1 MKKRKISDA
10 VVRRLPRYYRYLD
23 DLHSKGI
30 VRISSSSLGE
40 RMGITASQIR
50 QDLSC
55 FGEFGQQGYG
65 YNILEL
71 RTEIGHILGVDEQHR
86 LVVVG
91 AGHLGHALLRNF
103 DFMQTGFLLDTAFDV
118 SPTLI
123 GTRVN
128 NVLIRSFDEI
138 GDYFAV
144 CHPDVAVLT
153 VPKKHRA
160 GGRRAARCARR
171 ARDLELYQ
179 HRAARRQ
186 RGLHRG
192 RPLCRQSA
200 HAELPYLQDL
210 RRGGGGRSQ
219 TVKRPIALLA
229 SLLAV
234 TVLATAAT
242 AAGGDSSDPLIS
254 LNYLQTT
261 FTTKATSSIDAALD
275 KSDQAAYAKAEAALR
290 STIAAAEA
298 NVGAQRAD
306 VFTESRLKQGDILS
320 GTTGLQVIVLAGS
333 VNVQFSSGAVVDV
346 TTGSEVKS
354 GAALAENHRYLVA
367 EDTTALF
374 TVTGKTAV
382 VNYCGFYS
390 IASSSSVDYP
400 AMAASLKTLTLF
412 RGSDT
417 GYGEGFDLEKAPTRM
432 EALIMLIRLLGEES
446 EALTCTAYQPFTDVP
461 DWALPYAAYAYSK
474 GYTNGVGPTTF
485 GTTMSA
491 SAEMYTE
498 FLLRALRY
506 SSTAQSDISNAPERA
521 HFAGVLTAGEVSALR
536 ASAFLRADV
545 VYLSYYALETN
556 VSGGS
561 KLSDTLIARGVF
573 SDAAYRASRAMVNSA
588 RIG

>member
-1 MKKRKISDA
+1 MPIESAIIKKNKLNHKAMPIPEFRNACQAFAQDFIDRQMSGF
-10 VVRRLPRYYRYLD
+10 RRL
-23 DLHSKGI
+23 G
-30 VRISSSSLGE
+30 VLGDWQHPYKTMDKAFE
-40 RMGITASQIR
+40 AEEVKV
-50 QDLSC
+50 
-55 FGEFGQQGYG
+55 FGEMYRKGYIYKG
-65 YNILEL
+65 LKPVYWCPK
-71 RTEIGHILGVDEQHR
+71 DE
-86 LVVVG
+86 
-91 AGHLGHALLRNF
+91 
-103 DFMQTGFLLDTAFDV
+103 T
-118 SPTLI
+118 
-123 GTRVN
+123 
-128 NVLIRSFDEI
+128 
-138 GDYFAV
+138 
-144 CHPDVAVLT
+144 
-153 VPKKHRA
+153 
-160 GGRRAARCARR
+160 
-171 ARDLELYQ
+171 
-179 HRAARRQ
+179 
-186 RGLHRG
+186 
-192 RPLCRQSA
+192 
-200 HAELPYLQDL
+200 
-210 RRGGGGRSQ
+210 
-219 TVKRPIALLA
+219 
-229 SLLAV
+229 
-234 TVLATAAT
+234 
-242 AAGGDSSDPLIS
+242 
-254 LNYLQTT
+254 
-261 FTTKATSSIDAALD
+261 
-275 KSDQAAYAKAEAALR
+275 
-290 STIAAAEA
+290 
-298 NVGAQRAD
+298 
-306 VFTESRLKQGDILS
+306 
-320 GTTGLQVIVLAGS
+320 
-333 VNVQFSSGAVVDV
+333 
-346 TTGSEVKS
+346 
-354 GAALAENHRYLVA
+354 ALAEAEIEYQDDPCTSIYVKFALKDTKGKLEAENTYVIIWTTTTWTLPGNLAIALNPQESYVVVKAANGERYLVA

-521 HFAGVLTAGEVSALR
+521 YFVGVLTAGEVSALR

-556 VSGGS
+556 VSGSS

-573 SDAAYRASRAMVNSA
+573 SDATYRASRAMVTSS

>member
-1 MKKRKISDA
+1 M
-10 VVRRLPRYYRYLD
+10 
-23 DLHSKGI
+23 
-30 VRISSSSLGE
+30 
-40 RMGITASQIR
+40 
-50 QDLSC
+50 
-55 FGEFGQQGYG
+55 
-65 YNILEL
+65 
-71 RTEIGHILGVDEQHR
+71 
-86 LVVVG
+86 
-91 AGHLGHALLRNF
+91 
-103 DFMQTGFLLDTAFDV
+103 
-118 SPTLI
+118 
-123 GTRVN
+123 
-128 NVLIRSFDEI
+128 
-138 GDYFAV
+138 
-144 CHPDVAVLT
+144 
-153 VPKKHRA
+153 
-160 GGRRAARCARR
+160 
-171 ARDLELYQ
+171 
-179 HRAARRQ
+179 
-186 RGLHRG
+186 
-192 RPLCRQSA
+192 
-200 HAELPYLQDL
+200 
-210 RRGGGGRSQ
+210 
-219 TVKRPIALLA
+219 KRPIALLT

-234 TVLATAAT
+234 TVLATAAM

-275 KSDQAAYAKAEAALR
+275 KANQAAYAKAEAALR

-306 VFTESRLKQGDILS
+306 VFTESCLKQGDILS

-461 DWALPYAAYAYSK
+461 DWALPYAAYAYS
-474 GYTNGVGPTTF
+474 NGVGPTTF

-521 HFAGVLTAGEVSALR
+521 YFVGVLTAGEVSALR

-573 SDAAYRASRAMVNSA
+573 SDAAYRASRARVNSA

>member
-1 MKKRKISDA
+1 M
-10 VVRRLPRYYRYLD
+10 
-23 DLHSKGI
+23 
-30 VRISSSSLGE
+30 
-40 RMGITASQIR
+40 
-50 QDLSC
+50 
-55 FGEFGQQGYG
+55 
-65 YNILEL
+65 
-71 RTEIGHILGVDEQHR
+71 
-86 LVVVG
+86 
-91 AGHLGHALLRNF
+91 
-103 DFMQTGFLLDTAFDV
+103 
-118 SPTLI
+118 
-123 GTRVN
+123 
-128 NVLIRSFDEI
+128 
-138 GDYFAV
+138 
-144 CHPDVAVLT
+144 
-153 VPKKHRA
+153 
-160 GGRRAARCARR
+160 
-171 ARDLELYQ
+171 
-179 HRAARRQ
+179 
-186 RGLHRG
+186 
-192 RPLCRQSA
+192 
-200 HAELPYLQDL
+200 
-210 RRGGGGRSQ
+210 
-219 TVKRPIALLA
+219 KRPIALLA

-242 AAGGDSSDPLIS
+242 AAGGDASDPLIS

-261 FTTKATSSIDAALD
+261 FTTKANASIDAALD
-275 KSDQAAYAKAEAALR
+275 KADQAAYAKAEAALR
-290 STIAAAEA
+290 STIAAA
-298 NVGAQRAD
+298 D
-306 VFTESRLKQGDILS
+306 VFTESRLKQGDVLS

-446 EALTCTAYQPFTDVP
+446 AALTCTAYQPFTDVP

-521 HFAGVLTAGEVSALR
+521 YFAGVLTAGEVSALR

>member
-1 MKKRKISDA
+1 M
-10 VVRRLPRYYRYLD
+10 
-23 DLHSKGI
+23 
-30 VRISSSSLGE
+30 
-40 RMGITASQIR
+40 
-50 QDLSC
+50 
-55 FGEFGQQGYG
+55 
-65 YNILEL
+65 
-71 RTEIGHILGVDEQHR
+71 
-86 LVVVG
+86 
-91 AGHLGHALLRNF
+91 
-103 DFMQTGFLLDTAFDV
+103 
-118 SPTLI
+118 
-123 GTRVN
+123 
-128 NVLIRSFDEI
+128 
-138 GDYFAV
+138 
-144 CHPDVAVLT
+144 
-153 VPKKHRA
+153 
-160 GGRRAARCARR
+160 
-171 ARDLELYQ
+171 
-179 HRAARRQ
+179 
-186 RGLHRG
+186 
-192 RPLCRQSA
+192 
-200 HAELPYLQDL
+200 
-210 RRGGGGRSQ
+210 
-219 TVKRPIALLA
+219 KRPIALLA

-242 AAGGDSSDPLIS
+242 AAGGGSSDPLIS

-275 KSDQAAYAKAEAALR
+275 KADQAAYAKAEAALR

-333 VNVQFSSGAVVDV
+333 VNVQFSSG
-346 TTGSEVKS
+346 
-354 GAALAENHRYLVA
+354 A

>member
-1 MKKRKISDA
+1 M
-10 VVRRLPRYYRYLD
+10 
-23 DLHSKGI
+23 
-30 VRISSSSLGE
+30 
-40 RMGITASQIR
+40 
-50 QDLSC
+50 
-55 FGEFGQQGYG
+55 
-65 YNILEL
+65 
-71 RTEIGHILGVDEQHR
+71 
-86 LVVVG
+86 
-91 AGHLGHALLRNF
+91 
-103 DFMQTGFLLDTAFDV
+103 
-118 SPTLI
+118 
-123 GTRVN
+123 
-128 NVLIRSFDEI
+128 
-138 GDYFAV
+138 
-144 CHPDVAVLT
+144 
-153 VPKKHRA
+153 
-160 GGRRAARCARR
+160 
-171 ARDLELYQ
+171 
-179 HRAARRQ
+179 
-186 RGLHRG
+186 
-192 RPLCRQSA
+192 
-200 HAELPYLQDL
+200 
-210 RRGGGGRSQ
+210 
-219 TVKRPIALLA
+219 KRPIALLA

-234 TVLATAAT
+234 TVLATAAM

-254 LNYLQTT
+254 LNYLQTA

-506 SSTAQSDISNAPERA
+506 SSTARGERFARLRIPARRRRIPLLLRTRNERQRRQQAERHA
-521 HFAGVLTAGEVSALR
+521 HRAWCLLRRGLPRFPRDGKFCAHRLTPFCVPTILWIETAARAVSI
-536 ASAFLRADV
+536 FI
-545 VYLSYYALETN
+545 
-556 VSGGS
+556 GGS
-561 KLSDTLIARGVF
+561 FYVQ
-573 SDAAYRASRAMVNSA
+573 
-588 RIG
+588 

>member
-1 MKKRKISDA
+1 M
-10 VVRRLPRYYRYLD
+10 
-23 DLHSKGI
+23 
-30 VRISSSSLGE
+30 
-40 RMGITASQIR
+40 
-50 QDLSC
+50 
-55 FGEFGQQGYG
+55 
-65 YNILEL
+65 
-71 RTEIGHILGVDEQHR
+71 
-86 LVVVG
+86 
-91 AGHLGHALLRNF
+91 
-103 DFMQTGFLLDTAFDV
+103 
-118 SPTLI
+118 
-123 GTRVN
+123 
-128 NVLIRSFDEI
+128 
-138 GDYFAV
+138 
-144 CHPDVAVLT
+144 
-153 VPKKHRA
+153 
-160 GGRRAARCARR
+160 
-171 ARDLELYQ
+171 
-179 HRAARRQ
+179 
-186 RGLHRG
+186 
-192 RPLCRQSA
+192 
-200 HAELPYLQDL
+200 
-210 RRGGGGRSQ
+210 
-219 TVKRPIALLA
+219 KRPIALLA

-374 TVTGKTAV
+374 
-382 VNYCGFYS
+382 
-390 IASSSSVDYP
+390 
-400 AMAASLKTLTLF
+400 

-417 GYGEGFDLEKAPTRM
+417 GYGEGFDLEKTPTRM

-498 FLLRALRY
+498 FLLRALHY

>member
-1 MKKRKISDA
+1 M
-10 VVRRLPRYYRYLD
+10 
-23 DLHSKGI
+23 
-30 VRISSSSLGE
+30 
-40 RMGITASQIR
+40 
-50 QDLSC
+50 
-55 FGEFGQQGYG
+55 
-65 YNILEL
+65 
-71 RTEIGHILGVDEQHR
+71 
-86 LVVVG
+86 
-91 AGHLGHALLRNF
+91 
-103 DFMQTGFLLDTAFDV
+103 
-118 SPTLI
+118 
-123 GTRVN
+123 
-128 NVLIRSFDEI
+128 
-138 GDYFAV
+138 
-144 CHPDVAVLT
+144 
-153 VPKKHRA
+153 
-160 GGRRAARCARR
+160 
-171 ARDLELYQ
+171 
-179 HRAARRQ
+179 
-186 RGLHRG
+186 
-192 RPLCRQSA
+192 
-200 HAELPYLQDL
+200 
-210 RRGGGGRSQ
+210 
-219 TVKRPIALLA
+219 KRPIALLA

-242 AAGGDSSDPLIS
+242 AAGGGSSDPLIS

-275 KSDQAAYAKAEAALR
+275 KADQAAYAKAEAALR

-432 EALIMLIRLLGEES
+432 EALGEES

>member
-1 MKKRKISDA
+1 MKKVS
-10 VVRRLPRYYRYLD
+10 VL
-23 DLHSKGI
+23 
-30 VRISSSSLGE
+30 
-40 RMGITASQIR
+40 
-50 QDLSC
+50 
-55 FGEFGQQGYG
+55 
-65 YNILEL
+65 
-71 RTEIGHILGVDEQHR
+71 
-86 LVVVG
+86 
-91 AGHLGHALLRNF
+91 ALF
-103 DFMQTGFLLDTAFDV
+103 
-118 SPTLI
+118 
-123 GTRVN
+123 
-128 NVLIRSFDEI
+128 
-138 GDYFAV
+138 FA
-144 CHPDVAVLT
+144 L
-153 VPKKHRA
+153 
-160 GGRRAARCARR
+160 
-171 ARDLELYQ
+171 
-179 HRAARRQ
+179 
-186 RGLHRG
+186 
-192 RPLCRQSA
+192 
-200 HAELPYLQDL
+200 
-210 RRGGGGRSQ
+210 
-219 TVKRPIALLA
+219 
-229 SLLAV
+229 
-234 TVLATAAT
+234 TVLAGVVF

-254 LNYLQTT
+254 LSYLQGT
-261 FTTKATSSIDAALD
+261 FRDKVDRSVDSKLDTSD
-275 KSDQAAYAKAEAALR
+275 KAAYAQAESALR
-290 STIAAAEA
+290 AAISAAEA
-298 NVGAQRAD
+298 NVGGNVAD
-306 VFTESRLKQGDILS
+306 TFTERRLKQGDILS
-320 GTTGLQVIVLAGS
+320 GATGLQVIVLAG
-333 VNVQFSSGAVVDV
+333 NVTAQFSSGAVVDV

-521 HFAGVLTAGEVSALR
+521 YFAGVLTAGEVSALR
-536 ASAFLRADV
+536 AQTFLRADV

-556 VSGGS
+556 VSGGTA
-561 KLSDTLIARGVF
+561 LSDTLVARGVF
-573 SDAAYRASRAMVNSA
+573 TADAYRFSRTMVTSA
-588 RIG
+588 RIR

>member
-1 MKKRKISDA
+1 M
-10 VVRRLPRYYRYLD
+10 
-23 DLHSKGI
+23 
-30 VRISSSSLGE
+30 
-40 RMGITASQIR
+40 
-50 QDLSC
+50 
-55 FGEFGQQGYG
+55 
-65 YNILEL
+65 
-71 RTEIGHILGVDEQHR
+71 
-86 LVVVG
+86 
-91 AGHLGHALLRNF
+91 
-103 DFMQTGFLLDTAFDV
+103 
-118 SPTLI
+118 
-123 GTRVN
+123 
-128 NVLIRSFDEI
+128 
-138 GDYFAV
+138 
-144 CHPDVAVLT
+144 
-153 VPKKHRA
+153 
-160 GGRRAARCARR
+160 
-171 ARDLELYQ
+171 
-179 HRAARRQ
+179 
-186 RGLHRG
+186 
-192 RPLCRQSA
+192 
-200 HAELPYLQDL
+200 
-210 RRGGGGRSQ
+210 
-219 TVKRPIALLA
+219 KRPIALLA

-346 TTGSEVKS
+346 TTGS
-354 GAALAENHRYLVA
+354 AALAENHRYLVA

-417 GYGEGFDLEKAPTRM
+417 GYGEGFDLEKTPTRM